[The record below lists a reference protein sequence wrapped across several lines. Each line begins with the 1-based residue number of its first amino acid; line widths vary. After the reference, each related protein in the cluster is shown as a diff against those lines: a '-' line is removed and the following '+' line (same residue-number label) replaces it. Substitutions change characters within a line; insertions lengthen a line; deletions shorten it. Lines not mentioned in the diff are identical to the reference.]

1 MFTYGFKSEKAM
13 VNAIAQ
19 KLKTAVSVIQH
30 LLSEGNGTMSLN
42 GYRIE
47 TFYNKEMGF
56 YFLCD

>member
-13 VNAIAQ
+13 INAIAQ
-19 KLKTAVSVIQH
+19 KLKTAVSVIRH
-30 LLSEGNGTMSLN
+30 LLSKGNGTMSLN

>member
-1 MFTYGFKSEKAM
+1 MFNYGFKSEKAM
-13 VNAIAQ
+13 INAIAQ
-19 KLKTAVSVIQH
+19 KLKTAVSVIRH

>member
-1 MFTYGFKSEKAM
+1 MFTYGFKTEKAM
-13 VNAIAQ
+13 LNAIAQ

-30 LLSEGNGTMSLN
+30 MLSEGNGTMSLN
-42 GYRIE
+42 GYRVE

>member
-19 KLKTAVSVIQH
+19 KLKTAVSVIWH

-42 GYRIE
+42 GFRVE
-47 TFYNKEMGF
+47 TFYSKEMGLD
-56 YFLCD
+56 FLCD

>member
-1 MFTYGFKSEKAM
+1 MFTYGFKTERAM
-13 VNAIAQ
+13 INAIAQ

-42 GYRIE
+42 GYRVE